1 MALMFLNG
9 DGMRGGRAH
18 YTIEGV
24 PLVGERRTAPLYRF
38 FSVRDEFPALYPAA
52 EGGQPI
58 LGELYDVPM
67 GPLSALLATEPP
79 ELELSIIELED
90 GELSFAMVLRE
101 AEHALRHPQGHHQLR
116 RLAGLPCRRAQRG
129 SGQAADSALTPL
141 THTPA
146 TSAGVARAKI
156 LASASVVSRA

>member
-24 PLVGERRTAPLYRF
+24 PLVGERRTAPQYRF
-38 FSVRDEFPALYPAA
+38 FSVRDEFPALYPSAD
-52 EGGQPI
+52 GGEPI

-67 GPLSALLATEPP
+67 GPLNALLATEPA
-79 ELELSIIELED
+79 ELELSIIELQD

-101 AEHALRHPQGHHQLR
+101 AEHALGIHKDITSHGGWRAYRASPGALSRPPR
-116 RLAGLPCRRAQRG
+116 RGRC
-129 SGQAADSALTPL
+129 
-141 THTPA
+141 
-146 TSAGVARAKI
+146 
-156 LASASVVSRA
+156 VS

>member
-18 YTIEGV
+18 HTIEGV

-38 FSVRDEFPALYPAA
+38 YSVRDEFPALHPAA
-52 EGGQPI
+52 DGGQPI

-79 ELELSIIELED
+79 ELELGIIELED
-90 GELSFAMVLRE
+90 GELSFAMLLRE
-101 AEHALRHPQGHHQLR
+101 AEHASGRHQDITGYGGWRAYRVASLSEGPDLR
-116 RLAGLPCRRAQRG
+116 R
-129 SGQAADSALTPL
+129 ADL
-141 THTPA
+141 
-146 TSAGVARAKI
+146 
-156 LASASVVSRA
+156 